1 MDIFEQIKKDHEKA
15 RQLATRIEALSDDE
29 SAERERLFRTFR
41 EEILLHAH
49 SEEKAFYRPLSKHE
63 ETSEE
68 VQHAKKE
75 HKEAEAMIEQ
85 LSGMDAASPDW
96 ITLFRKLRQSLEHH
110 MQEEENEMFRDA
122 HRVVDD
128 NDAEAMAEK
137 MEEFKE
143 EERESAVA

>member
-1 MDIFEQIKKDHEKA
+1 MDIFEQIKQDHEKA
-15 RQLATRIEALSDDE
+15 RQMATRIEALSDE
-29 SAERERLFRTFR
+29 EGTERARLFEKFR
-41 EEILLHAH
+41 EDILLHAH
-49 SEEKAFYRPLSKHE
+49 SEEKAFYRPLARFD

-75 HKEAEAMIEQ
+75 HEEAEGMIEQ
-85 LSGMDAASPDW
+85 LSSMDAAAPDW

-122 HRVVDD
+122 QRVIND

-137 MEEFKE
+137 MEEYKE
-143 EERESAVA
+143 EERETAA